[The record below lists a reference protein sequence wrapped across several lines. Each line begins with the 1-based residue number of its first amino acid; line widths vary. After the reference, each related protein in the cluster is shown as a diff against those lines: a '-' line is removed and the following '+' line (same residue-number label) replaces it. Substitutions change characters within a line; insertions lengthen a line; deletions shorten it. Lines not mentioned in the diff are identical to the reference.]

1 MDEPNPANTT
11 SGEGQILRYTQYMKK
26 YLLWL
31 LTLSWAFLIWH
42 LTITPQI
49 VVTEDFWLQEVLMM
63 GAHFIFFGVQAMFL
77 FLALRTNISALILS
91 SAYGLII
98 ELAQRT
104 IPGRS
109 ADPLDWLLDTLGA
122 ITFLVIISKLK
133 TKHYL

>member
-1 MDEPNPANTT
+1 
-11 SGEGQILRYTQYMKK
+11 
-26 YLLWL
+26 
-31 LTLSWAFLIWH
+31 
-42 LTITPQI
+42 
-49 VVTEDFWLQEVLMM
+49 MM